1 MKTIAT
7 GLLALALAHGSA
19 AAQTAGEQAQI
30 LRDFQNSVAEYT
42 QPATAAP

>member
-1 MKTIAT
+1 MRTIAI

-30 LRDFQNSVAEYT
+30 LRDFQASVADT
-42 QPATAAP
+42 RSVIVAST